1 MSFFD
6 APPGSSRAHTQQ
18 TTIPHPDPSRREAQA
33 SVARQKNFLSKIDYV
48 DPNYTA
54 KQAGVVMSGM
64 TLGFAF
70 SAVPFAGVALGPAV
84 CGAVVGG
91 GLHKLEEDA
100 KKVVGDPSCLDN
112 LLVTADNS
120 GDLPYVDD
128 PTTPFEQETEARV
141 GFVPSWELNKTT
153 SSKKSSAFLEDDDDD
168 PFSELISTRH
178 SQPSTTA
185 PVASTAPSN
194 SRRNY
199 SPASHS
205 TPATTAAVRP
215 TQPQVSLLDL

>member
-1 MSFFD
+1 
-6 APPGSSRAHTQQ
+6 
-18 TTIPHPDPSRREAQA
+18 
-33 SVARQKNFLSKIDYV
+33 V

-91 GLHKLEEDA
+91 GLHKLEQDA
-100 KKVVGDPSCLDN
+100 KRIVGDPSCLDN

-120 GDLPYVDD
+120 GDLPYTDD
-128 PTTPFEQETEARV
+128 GAAPFEQETEARV
-141 GFVPSWELNKTT
+141 GFVPSWEQNKTT
-153 SSKKSSAFLEDDDDD
+153 SNKKSTALLEDDDDD

-178 SQPSTTA
+178 SQPSTSAVTA
-185 PVASTAPSN
+185 PASN

-205 TPATTAAVRP
+205 TPTTTTATT
-215 TQPQVSLLDL
+215 PQVSLLDL